1 MKFHVLRFEPV
12 GRGVAAAQRPALER
26 HIDRH
31 VEDER
36 EVGQEIADGDPL
48 EALDQA
54 PVDLAERALID
65 AGGIGEAVA
74 HHPFAGG
81 KRRLDG
87 AADMVFARRREQHGF
102 GVRARAAWR
111 RPTAARGG

>member
-1 MKFHVLRFEPV
+1 MRS
-12 GRGVAAAQRPALER
+12 GN
-26 HIDRH
+26 
-31 VEDER
+31 
-36 EVGQEIADGDPL
+36 EIADGDPF

-81 KRRLDG
+81 ERRLDG
-87 AADMVFARRREQHGF
+87 AADMVVARGGEQHRF
-102 GVRARAAWR
+102 GVRAQAAWPR
-111 RPTAARGG
+111 RRAARGG